1 MKITYAM
8 YREEE
13 KKHSWRYKSDPDNS
27 PLRPVTFYIPKAD
40 IENDATK
47 QAPKNITV
55 TIEDAT

>member
-1 MKITYAM
+1 MKIIYTM

-40 IENDATK
+40 IGDLPDIAPEN
-47 QAPKNITV
+47 ILV
-55 TIEDAT
+55 TIEEAK